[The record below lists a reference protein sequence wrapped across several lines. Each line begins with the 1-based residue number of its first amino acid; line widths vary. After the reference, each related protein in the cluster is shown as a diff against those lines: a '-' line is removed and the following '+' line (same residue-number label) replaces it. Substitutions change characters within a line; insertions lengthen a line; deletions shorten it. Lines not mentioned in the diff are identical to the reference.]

1 MGNAISKLLHLSSP
15 PDNSGIHS
23 ALFFSTSTRRMTYHS
38 FNPEL
43 KRHDMYNS
51 LAVPEYA
58 RISATRL
65 RVASHNLR
73 VETGRWQRL
82 ERKDRV
88 CTCNG
93 VSVQDETHSLL
104 FCPNTA
110 NIRASFPA
118 LFPCRSVKELFEN
131 PCLGYVV
138 MLCHRVINA

>member
-1 MGNAISKLLHLSSP
+1 MYMLLRLTTP
-15 PDNSGIHS
+15 PDNTDIHS
-23 ALFFSTSTRRMTYHS
+23 SLLFSVSTKRVTYRG

-43 KRHDMYNS
+43 KRHEMYKS
-51 LAVPEYA
+51 LVVPEYA

-88 CTCNG
+88 CSCDG

-118 LFPCRSVKELFEN
+118 LFPCRSVNELFEKE
-131 PCLGYVV
+131 CLDQVV
-138 MLCHRVINA
+138 IFCHRVINS